1 MSPGNLLSPFGATK
15 TTDLAH
21 VCIQKF
27 YNEKHP
33 IASSLPLFP
42 NAKFE
47 IQELFMSTVLGKKNL
62 FSKFQKFSRTSTCV
76 CLRQLTQLNASHVCT
91 QSYSNTVIVTEV
103 QPQFL
108 PLMSSSEI
116 PMSLM
121 QVCKTK

>member
-33 IASSLPLFP
+33 TASSLPLFP

-47 IQELFMSTVLGKKNL
+47 IQELFMSTVL
-62 FSKFQKFSRTSTCV
+62 
-76 CLRQLTQLNASHVCT
+76 
-91 QSYSNTVIVTEV
+91 
-103 QPQFL
+103 
-108 PLMSSSEI
+108 
-116 PMSLM
+116 
-121 QVCKTK
+121 

>member
-33 IASSLPLFP
+33 TASSLPLFP

-47 IQELFMSTVLGKKNL
+47 IQELFQYSAGKKIL

-76 CLRQLTQLNASHVCT
+76 CPEQLTQLNASHVCT

-103 QPQFL
+103 
-108 PLMSSSEI
+108 
-116 PMSLM
+116 
-121 QVCKTK
+121 

>member
-47 IQELFMSTVLGKKNL
+47 IQELFMSTVLGKKIYFQN
-62 FSKFQKFSRTSTCV
+62 SKSFQELPPV
-76 CLRQLTQLNASHVCT
+76 CASG
-91 QSYSNTVIVTEV
+91 N
-103 QPQFL
+103 
-108 PLMSSSEI
+108 
-116 PMSLM
+116 
-121 QVCKTK
+121 